1 MKKLVVFFLIVI
13 NSFLL
18 AGCNKFYKLTK
29 SNIAEI
35 RHNVFVGSSD
45 NFDITFMSGKREK
58 DYVINGYNTDLIDF
72 GIITITIKDNNLNIS
87 DPTFALTIDTLRY
100 EEVLEKNPFDGT
112 YVADIG
118 VVVDNSLSSMTIKV
132 FMGEIVEE
140 LTLNNLS
147 YNWEI
152 SSYDALKLAC
162 KTLKS
167 ELKPLI
173 SNEFLG
179 EVYIKIIKDT
189 IVNDGSYYWYVN
201 FVSRNGIYH
210 SIIIN
215 PLTSEILAKK

>member
-1 MKKLVVFFLIVI
+1 MRKLVVFFLVLI

-18 AGCNKFYKLTK
+18 GGCNKYYKLTK
-29 SNIAEI
+29 SSIAEI

-45 NFDITFMSGKREK
+45 NLDITFMSGKREK
-58 DYVINGYNTDLIDF
+58 DYVINGYNTELVDF
-72 GIITITIKDNNLNIS
+72 GIITITIKNPNLKLS

-132 FMGEIVEE
+132 FMGELIEE
-140 LTLNNLS
+140 IQLNNLS
-147 YNWEI
+147 YDWKLN
-152 SSYDALKLAC
+152 SYDALKLAC
-162 KTLKS
+162 KTLKN
-167 ELKPLI
+167 ELKSLI
-173 SNEFLG
+173 TNEFLG

-189 IVNDGSYYWYVN
+189 IVDDGSYYWYVN

-210 SIIIN
+210 STIID